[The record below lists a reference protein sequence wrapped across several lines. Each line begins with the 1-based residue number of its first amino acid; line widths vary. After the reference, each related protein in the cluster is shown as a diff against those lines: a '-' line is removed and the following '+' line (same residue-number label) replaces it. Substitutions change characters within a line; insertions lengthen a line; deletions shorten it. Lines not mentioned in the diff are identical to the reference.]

1 MSAVKNVMKN
11 NYRNMELDEY
21 LSATLKDAG
30 YGGVDVQKTPIGTR
44 ITLNVTRP
52 GLVIG
57 RKGIGIKEITSK
69 LETKFGLTNPQISV
83 MEVQVPEL
91 NPKIMCNRIAQL
103 IERGTAFRRA
113 CLWTINTI
121 SNAGALGAEVTISG
135 KLRSERAHFEKHSV
149 GILPKSGDIADKVV
163 KVGVTHVLTKM
174 GLMGIQLR
182 IALKDQIPQE
192 FEYSGVEPTSGQMV
206 TEKQPTTSQ
215 EQEQEQ
221 LQQQRQQQE
230 QEQKEEELQ
239 QPQADQ
245 QREEQQQPQR
255 QQQLEKRQ
263 QRRQEIENNNDANRI
278 PRAAVE
284 KQVKQPQRQQQRQP
298 KEERAV
304 PVGGGNAN
312 GQS

>member
-21 LSATLKDAG
+21 LSATLKEAG

-44 ITLNVTRP
+44 ITLYVTRP

-57 RKGIGIKEITSK
+57 RKGVGIKDVTSK

-135 KLRSERAHFEKHSV
+135 KLRSERGHFERHAV
-149 GILPKSGDIADKVV
+149 GVLPKSGDVSDKVV
-163 KVGVTHVLTKM
+163 KVGITHVLSKM

-182 IALKDQIPQE
+182 IALKDQTPHE
-192 FEYSGVEPTSGQMV
+192 FEYTDEQPSAAAAGVTDE
-206 TEKQPTTSQ
+206 QPLPAK
-215 EQEQEQ
+215 EQHS
-221 LQQQRQQQE
+221 
-230 QEQKEEELQ
+230 
-239 QPQADQ
+239 
-245 QREEQQQPQR
+245 QQQPQQQS
-255 QQQLEKRQ
+255 QQQEEPQ
-263 QRRQEIENNNDANRI
+263 QEFENATRMPRQEAES
-278 PRAAVE
+278 
-284 KQVKQPQRQQQRQP
+284 KQLRQQP
-298 KEERAV
+298 KEEKAV
-304 PVGGGNAN
+304 
-312 GQS
+312 